1 MDIMEVLQM
10 KLIMFVSI
18 LVMVLEVI
26 ICGLILLKR
35 EKNASDWFLFLFF
48 ILFVIGE
55 IQQIWFPSDETT
67 AVDIFLITLAPV
79 FFFHHIISL
88 LRKNTTVLSYLW
100 SYVIPFFFILVCL
113 YVFWS
118 KDSSF
123 FNSVLFRIYFFTS
136 IFLILIYGV
145 LATSISFSKEVN
157 DYPTEIKL
165 WCRKLSCL
173 YLIYFGAV
181 TIISLST
188 NDDAISEKNILTT
201 IDSFLSVAISF
212 LVLFWGY
219 RYGILYPV
227 NEITVKNIEN
237 SEEKITAESDLI
249 LFKKIDDL
257 IVEDKLFLNE
267 KLTLALLSKK
277 MMVNQKYLSQAIN
290 NSKKISF
297 TTYINELRIKHFIEL
312 LENKESK
319 HLSFEALAQESGF
332 NNTSTFNRAFKNIT
346 GLTPSEYRTRI

>member
-1 MDIMEVLQM
+1 MSYLDILQENTLKFVPFWVLFIE
-10 KLIMFVSI
+10 L
-18 LVMVLEVI
+18 I
-26 ICGLILLKR
+26 ICGLIILKR
-35 EKNASDWFLFLFF
+35 EKKASDWFLFLFF

-67 AVDIFLITLAPV
+67 AVDVFLITLAPV

-88 LRKNTTVLSYLW
+88 LRKNTAVLSFLW

-123 FNSVLFRIYFFTS
+123 FNTVLFRIYFFTS
-136 IFLILIYGV
+136 ILLILIYGV
-145 LATSISFSKEVN
+145 LAISISFSKEVN

-173 YLIYFGAV
+173 YLLYFGAV
-181 TIISLST
+181 TIIGLST
-188 NDDAISEKNILTT
+188 NQDVINEKNILTS

-219 RYGILYPV
+219 KYGILYPV
-227 NEITVKNIEN
+227 KETPIKNIEN
-237 SEEKITAESDLI
+237 PEEKLITESGLI
-249 LFKKIDDL
+249 LFKKIDTL

-267 KLTLALLSKK
+267 QLTLALLSKK

-297 TTYINELRIKHFIEL
+297 TTYINELRIRHFIEL
-312 LENKESK
+312 LENKEYK
-319 HLSFEALAQESGF
+319 HLSFEALARESGF
-332 NNTSTFNRAFKNIT
+332 NTTSTFNRAFKNIT
-346 GLTPSEYRTRI
+346 GLTPSEYRTRT

>member
-1 MDIMEVLQM
+1 M
-10 KLIMFVSI
+10 KLIVFVSI
-18 LVMVLEVI
+18 LVMILEVI
-26 ICGLILLKR
+26 ICGLILFKR

-88 LRKNTTVLSYLW
+88 LRKNPTALNFLW

-118 KDSSF
+118 KDVSF
-123 FNSVLFRIYFFTS
+123 FNTVLFRIYFFTS

-145 LATSISFSKEVN
+145 LAISISFSKEVN
-157 DYPTEIKL
+157 DYPTGIKL

-173 YLIYFGAV
+173 YLLYFGAV
-181 TIISLST
+181 TIIGLST
-188 NDDAISEKNILTT
+188 NQDVINEKNIFTS

-219 RYGILYPV
+219 KYGILYPV
-227 NEITVKNIEN
+227 KEIPIKNMDN
-237 SEEKITAESDLI
+237 REEKLITESDLI

-257 IVEDKLFLNE
+257 IVKDKLFLNE
-267 KLTLALLSKK
+267 QLTLTFLSKK

-297 TTYINELRIKHFIEL
+297 TTYINELRIRYFIEL
-312 LENKESK
+312 LENKEYK
-319 HLSFEALAQESGF
+319 HLSFEALARESGF
-332 NNTSTFNRAFKNIT
+332 NTTSTFNRAFKNIT